1 MTTEESPLLGDQ
13 LHPDAD
19 PARRALPTEDV
30 YNRFSRE
37 QKRVILAIVSLTG
50 LVPSASYILIRLVLR
65 SNSFSTSVRRWLL
78 CPVHTSNLH

>member
-13 LHPDAD
+13 RQPDVNSEVQC
-19 PARRALPTEDV
+19 ALPTEDV

-50 LVPSASYILIRLVLR
+50 LLPSVFCI
-65 SNSFSTSVRRWLL
+65 SV
-78 CPVHTSNLH
+78 